1 MDKHKK
7 VITLLPYKL
16 KSNLEISDILQF
28 LHRRKQRMFWFL
40 IAAIVYSICV
50 LIWLIFSGYEKYF
63 SYILFLTSLFNVGA
77 FYSNY
82 KQVNLTDSEIETAV
96 DLYREK
102 KLDKSV

>member
-1 MDKHKK
+1 MDKNKK

-16 KSNLEISDILQF
+16 KSNLEIDDILQF
-28 LHRRKQRMFWFL
+28 LHSRKQRMFWFL
-40 IAAIVYSICV
+40 IAAIVFAICV
-50 LIWLIFSGYEKYF
+50 LILLMFSVFEKYLGF
-63 SYILFLTSLFNVGA
+63 ILLLSSLICVRA

-102 KLDKSV
+102 S